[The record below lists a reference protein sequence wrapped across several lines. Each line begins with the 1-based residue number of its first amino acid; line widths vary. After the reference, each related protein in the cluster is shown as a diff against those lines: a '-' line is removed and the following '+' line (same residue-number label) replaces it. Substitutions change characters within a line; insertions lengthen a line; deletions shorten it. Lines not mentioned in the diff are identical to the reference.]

1 MCTMPLA
8 SVAPVVL
15 LFVLTGPMNVASAEP
30 VPPGTVQIDG
40 DRLTYVAAAGTLN
53 DVRVTGG
60 PSAVGEPVD
69 FVLTDTAGLRA
80 GPGCTQVR
88 RVEVQCSVSGV
99 MSLFLDGGDRPD
111 FLHSFS
117 ALPTTIYG
125 GTGND
130 EIGSDGSTTYA
141 DGGLGDDFVGAQG
154 RNTNTLL
161 GSAGDD
167 EIFGGGLS
175 MDLIVGGPG
184 ADDINGTGRD
194 DRIYGNEGPD
204 TIVGGNGQDKL
215 RGGPGDDSID
225 GQQGPDRISGSIGT
239 DTLVGGTGDDFIATR
254 ALYKPVDG
262 RADSVNCGKDE
273 DLVIGDG
280 ADITSADCESVEVS

>member
-117 ALPTTIYG
+117 ALPTTSTVAP
-125 GTGND
+125 GTTRSGATARRPTRMVVS
-130 EIGSDGSTTYA
+130 ETTSSVLREGTRIPSWAPRATMRSSEAGSRWT
-141 DGGLGDDFVGAQG
+141 
-154 RNTNTLL
+154 
-161 GSAGDD
+161 
-167 EIFGGGLS
+167 
-175 MDLIVGGPG
+175 
-184 ADDINGTGRD
+184 
-194 DRIYGNEGPD
+194 
-204 TIVGGNGQDKL
+204 
-215 RGGPGDDSID
+215 
-225 GQQGPDRISGSIGT
+225 
-239 DTLVGGTGDDFIATR
+239 
-254 ALYKPVDG
+254 
-262 RADSVNCGKDE
+262 
-273 DLVIGDG
+273 
-280 ADITSADCESVEVS
+280 